1 MSSARSTRVTSL
13 GRALQFS
20 AAAWRDA
27 WLVLA
32 LSVAGPAVMFFGE
45 HGPVTRDLGMG
56 LIAGGGLWAA
66 LMFAPLTAGL
76 YRVALNR
83 FTGPESRRYPRGLA
97 GLRVGLAEARML
109 GLAML
114 MFLLAV
120 LFLAPA
126 ALVAAAVAFLFRSQG
141 ELTVLAALRYGAY
154 CGLGVLAL
162 YPLVAMRVAL
172 GGAATVAED
181 QFRLFQTWPLTQK
194 RLVAVALPL
203 TAILLL
209 YPVVLAAAAFAN
221 QVELGEFSLGP
232 GRWPLADAVAGAT
245 LSGLFHGALM
255 PTLVIGALTHLYLE
269 WRPEAPRAA
278 VRKPVLR
285 VVADLVETG
294 ADAAND
300 TGVESGDDFADD
312 TGAEPEI
319 VSPVRRSAAAFQ
331 IGADRIEW
339 PDHRSVAFD
348 TSGQAFGEP
357 APPTPVAAPAGVWPE
372 LEVLAMRFPR
382 AAEHAPSVAGLAAEP
397 PVFDGE
403 AHEAP
408 RSPIDPAV
416 TALEHPMLLAP
427 DTPWWSESHAPT
439 QDEIAP
445 PVAAP
450 DAGAAELYVW
460 RETGP
465 VEGLKDLFWLSG
477 VVPPDAVAESP
488 APEAP
493 APEAPSEAVIPSSPT
508 AETLQRR
515 PAALAAANADERPDA
530 SSAPP
535 VAAVPPSQLEAPP
548 PVEVIAYAPPRPFQ
562 AVSGAPRSQ
571 APAND
576 AGTSQM
582 AEPLSTAPEAPAP
595 RDPVGA
601 AEGHEA

>member
-45 HGPVTRDLGMG
+45 HGPVSRDLGMA
-56 LIAGGGLWAA
+56 LIAGGGLWSA
-66 LMFAPLTAGL
+66 LMFAPVTAGL

-83 FTGPESRRYPRGLA
+83 FGGPEGRRYPHGLA
-97 GLRVGLAEARML
+97 GLRAGLAEARML
-109 GLAML
+109 GLAVL

-126 ALVAAAVAFLFRSQG
+126 ALVAAAVAFVFRSQG
-141 ELTVLAALRYGAY
+141 ELSVLAALRYGAY

-162 YPLVAMRVAL
+162 YPLVALRVAL

-181 QFRLFQTWPLTQK
+181 QLRLFQTWPLTHK
-194 RLVAVALPL
+194 RLLAVALPL
-203 TAILLL
+203 AGILLL
-209 YPVVLAAAAFAN
+209 YPLALAGAAFAN
-221 QVELGEFSLGP
+221 QAELGEFSLGP
-232 GRWPLADAVAGAT
+232 GRWPLADSLAGAA

-255 PTLVIGALTHLYLE
+255 PLLVVGALTHLYLE
-269 WRPEAPRAA
+269 WRPQAPRAA
-278 VRKPVLR
+278 TRKPILR

-294 ADAAND
+294 SDRTDDEAAVAAAAND
-300 TGVESGDDFADD
+300 PGADP
-312 TGAEPEI
+312 AVAP
-319 VSPVRRSAAAFQ
+319 PARRTAAAFQ

-339 PDHRSVAFD
+339 PDHRSVAFE

-357 APPTPVAAPAGVWPE
+357 APPTPVPAPSGVWPE
-372 LEVLAMRFPR
+372 LEALAMRFPR
-382 AAEHAPSVAGLAAEP
+382 ADEHAPSAAGLAAQP
-397 PVFDGE
+397 PVFEGE

-427 DTPWWSESHAPT
+427 DAPWPSESHAPASP
-439 QDEIAP
+439 DLAP
-445 PVAAP
+445 PTSET
-450 DAGAAELYVW
+450 DAGPADLYVW
-460 RETGP
+460 RQGDGA
-465 VEGLKDLFWLSG
+465 EGLKDLFWLSG
-477 VVPPDAVAESP
+477 VVPPELVGETPST
-488 APEAP
+488 
-493 APEAPSEAVIPSSPT
+493 APSPDRESLPIPA
-508 AETLQRR
+508 AETLRLRSSR
-515 PAALAAANADERPDA
+515 PAAANADEPSDPSA
-530 SSAPP
+530 APP
-535 VAAVPPSQLEAPP
+535 VSAVPPSQLEAPP
-548 PVEVIAYAPPRPFQ
+548 PVEVIAYAAPRPFQ
-562 AVSGAPRSQ
+562 AVPVAPVAQ

-576 AGTSQM
+576 AVTS
-582 AEPLSTAPEAPAP
+582 EPAQPGPTSADPSLA